1 MTMTLFGSLLAPE
14 YLSWLWQGFLITI
27 GLSLLVCV
35 LATLLGLITAVLRMS
50 SYRTV
55 RWLTQSYISLFCNTP
70 LLIQLFFWYFAA
82 PSLFPESWMMWLN
95 MPHDIE
101 FGFFSVSWP
110 SFEFIA
116 GFIGLTLYTTAF
128 IAEEF
133 RAGIQGVAVGQKLAG
148 DALGF
153 TDNQVWRY
161 IVLPQAIRHVFF
173 PLVGQYMNTI
183 KNTSL
188 TMAIG
193 LAELSYASRQVE
205 TETFKTFQAFG
216 IATLLYMAFIIVI
229 EVIAHWIA
237 QSKAFQYHKKVST

>member
-1 MTMTLFGSLLAPE
+1 MTIFGTLLAPE
-14 YLSWLWQGFLITI
+14 YLSLLWQGFLVTI
-27 GLSLLVCV
+27 GLSILVCFI
-35 LATLLGLITAVLRMS
+35 ATFFGLIIAVLKIS
-50 SYRTV
+50 APASV
-55 RWLTQSYISLFCNTP
+55 RWLVRSYISVFCNTP

-82 PSLFPESWMMWLN
+82 PSIFPESWMMWLN
-95 MPHDIE
+95 LPHEVTFGDITIA
-101 FGFFSVSWP
+101 WP

-133 RAGIQGVAVGQKLAG
+133 RAGIQGVTLGQKLAG

-153 TDNQVWRY
+153 TPRQVWRY

-173 PLVGQYMNTI
+173 PLVGQYMNAI

-205 TETFKTFQAFG
+205 TATFKTFQAFG
-216 IATLLYMAFIIVI
+216 IATLLYMALIIVI
-229 EVIAHWIA
+229 EVIAHQIA
-237 QSKAFQYHKKVST
+237 RSNLFQYHQRTSS